1 MPPVAKALR
10 NRSDEHILE
19 LVLELA
25 NDLCSRS
32 AVPPRGASGDGVMQT
47 ASKQ

>member
-1 MPPVAKALR
+1 MPPVAPKALR

-25 NDLCSRS
+25 NDQRPVQAFCRPD
-32 AVPPRGASGDGVMQT
+32 AVAPVTT
-47 ASKQ
+47 A